1 MNNEEIRAFLK
12 RNTNMSDHNI
22 DRRLADGVS
31 VHQNSA
37 TGYEEYK
44 QECIGGLCDEEEISG
59 MWDKLEII
67 GEYKFDWVL

>member
-31 VHQNSA
+31 V
-37 TGYEEYK
+37 YK
-44 QECIGGLCDEEEISG
+44 
-59 MWDKLEII
+59 
-67 GEYKFDWVL
+67 